1 MELIDKLEK
10 LSAEKVS
17 SAESIEIVEGLTQQ
31 EKLELAAYQKNL
43 DVHIEGEPLKC
54 SEDDHIEPPTEL
66 NDSVLQLSEDSTELL
81 QKIDM
86 FTMERK
92 EVMTRM
98 EALKEENNL
107 FNMKIKEIENNRDI
121 LAETYE
127 QLQTEKEALQTEN
140 DVLVKKLQELEQKSH
155 SEVILMII
163 EESNIKF
170 NNFVKIINIFLN
182 LYFVICRKD

>member
-66 NDSVLQLSEDSTELL
+66 NESVLQLSEDSTELL

-92 EVMTRM
+92 EVMTKM
-98 EALKEENNL
+98 EALKEENSQLNT
-107 FNMKIKEIENNRDI
+107 KVKEIENNRDI

-127 QLQTEKEALQTEN
+127 QLQTEKEVLQSEN
-140 DVLVKKLQELEQKSH
+140 DELVKKLQELEQHKKH
-155 SEVILMII
+155 SEVSLIHF
-163 EESNIKF
+163 E
-170 NNFVKIINIFLN
+170 
-182 LYFVICRKD
+182 